1 MKTSYYSIDL
11 ELSMFFRNTLSFAMT
26 VTTLLTVFT
35 KEHWFS
41 KKKLGLDSH
50 KNAWNQRK
58 VQSCKENKL
67 LFYWFIAIFSEYL
80 VISSG
85 SNKVVN
91 SVYKNNIDFLKNG
104 RLNSHKNASNQRKV
118 PSCKCKA
125 CYYSIDLQR
134 NFYKYLV
141 IAMILT

>member
-1 MKTSYYSIDL
+1 
-11 ELSMFFRNTLSFAMT
+11 MFFRKSLSFAMT

-35 KEHWFS
+35 KEHCFS
-41 KKKLGLDSH
+41 KKNLDWIRTKMLETNVKYRVAKKTSFF
-50 KNAWNQRK
+50 
-58 VQSCKENKL
+58 SIDLL
-67 LFYWFIAIFSEYL
+67 LFSQIYL

-118 PSCKCKA
+118 PS
-125 CYYSIDLQR
+125 
-134 NFYKYLV
+134 
-141 IAMILT
+141 